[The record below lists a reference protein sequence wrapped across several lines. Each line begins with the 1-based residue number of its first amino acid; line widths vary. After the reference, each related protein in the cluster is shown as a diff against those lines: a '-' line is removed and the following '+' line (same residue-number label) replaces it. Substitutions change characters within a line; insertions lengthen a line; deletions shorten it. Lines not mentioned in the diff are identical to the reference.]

1 MAEKAP
7 EDEMRKQLRE
17 DFKRLTNELAKVSC
31 PFAHNPLELDLIQTN
46 KKISNLKG
54 VVQSQTRALKASKT
68 TEPWRPAN
76 LGVEEDLSVFQ
87 PYINTNQKVEAEDGD
102 NEEKPKSIFERE
114 NLARDP
120 FDEKE

>member
-1 MAEKAP
+1 MVEKSRG
-7 EDEMRKQLRE
+7 DELRKQMRE
-17 DFKRLTNELAKVSC
+17 DFRRLNNELAKVSC

-76 LGVEEDLSVFQ
+76 LGVEEDLTVF
-87 PYINTNQKVEAEDGD
+87 
-102 NEEKPKSIFERE
+102 
-114 NLARDP
+114 
-120 FDEKE
+120 